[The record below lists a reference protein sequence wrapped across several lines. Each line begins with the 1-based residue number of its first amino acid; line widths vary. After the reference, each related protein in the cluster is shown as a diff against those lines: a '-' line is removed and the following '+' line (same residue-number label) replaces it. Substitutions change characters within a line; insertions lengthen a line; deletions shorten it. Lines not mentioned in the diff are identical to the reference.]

1 MKNADCNTE
10 IASEDTLHARS
21 ERVYQSCEN
30 RLVGLALHSS
40 EAKHTQWAETKM
52 DPIYHFEKAS

>member
-21 ERVYQSCEN
+21 ERVYQPWLQLS
-30 RLVGLALHSS
+30 
-40 EAKHTQWAETKM
+40 
-52 DPIYHFEKAS
+52 III

>member
-21 ERVYQSCEN
+21 ERVYQSCNE
-30 RLVGLALHSS
+30 
-40 EAKHTQWAETKM
+40 EW
-52 DPIYHFEKAS
+52 